1 MKLRFGI
8 AAMMIAACAV
18 AFSACDS
25 DEPGA
30 NTDPGVPETP
40 EEPAEPLTDEIRP
53 VLTDGKKWT
62 CKYMWAD
69 KKQDGI
75 DIINCHIDGETTVRG
90 VNAKIIKHV
99 NMQGEVLSTSL
110 QREENG
116 IISEEW
122 PIEYNSPPTGY
133 HFLYA
138 YEVDPQQGKQFTDHM
153 SEFKIMSKG
162 TIVLMG
168 KTRRAVLIKE
178 IRDDAGKHYIYDLWV
193 EGIGPLFGS
202 KGFYE
207 PGIPSTPRYYW
218 RPMYVKMLE
227 CYDGEEK
234 IYDHSEFTPERYNP
248 EVVFHEPD
256 ADAYDIMKKMSDGSF
271 VTEWN
276 EINVPTE
283 PDGPAEPLTDEI
295 RPVLTEGKRWVKQ
308 DMWHSESEKIWR
320 RTIDTY
326 TEYFDK
332 EVEMD
337 GGVAK
342 RVKRIESEYYETFFK
357 EENGVVYKRWEF
369 FNHDTF
375 EDEIEYLYSYEVNPQ
390 ENKTLTD
397 ALYRTISF
405 MSKGTV
411 VLWGK
416 TRRAAMVK
424 INRLSC
430 TLYDYWIEGIGPIF
444 GVVPYDDYVQPTTAL
459 VNWKP
464 LYERLLECYDGDEK
478 IYDFRTFSPERYTPE
493 VVFEELDE
501 NALDIVNKMIDGSI
515 IYVPRYW

>member
-1 MKLRFGI
+1 MKLKFGFYAI
-8 AAMMIAACAV
+8 IMALYAV
-18 AFSACDS
+18 TFAACDS
-25 DEPGA
+25 DEPGG
-30 NTDPGVPETP
+30 NNDPETP
-40 EEPAEPLTDEIRP
+40 VEPAEPLTDEIRP

-62 CKYMWAD
+62 CMYMWAD
-69 KKQDGI
+69 TKQNRF
-75 DIINCHIDGETTVRG
+75 DIINCQVYGENTVDG
-90 VNAKIIKHV
+90 VNVKIIKCV
-99 NMQGEVLSTSL
+99 NSHDKESFYI

-116 IISEEW
+116 IVTEEW
-122 PIEYNSPPTGY
+122 PNENDYSQPTESD
-133 HFLYA
+133 FLYA
-138 YEVDPQQGKQFTDHM
+138 YEVNPEEGKQFTDHM
-153 SEFKIMSKG
+153 SGFKIISKG

-168 KTRRAVLIKE
+168 KTRRAVLVKE
-178 IRDDAGKHYIYDLWV
+178 TRDGIGKHYVYDLWV

-207 PGIPSTPRYYW
+207 PALPSTPRYYW

-227 CYDGEEK
+227 CYDGDEK
-234 IYDHSEFTPERYNP
+234 IYDHSEFSPERYKP

-256 ADAYDIMKKMSDGSF
+256 ANAYEILAKMADGSF

-276 EINVPTE
+276 ERNAPTE

-295 RPVLTEGKRWVKQ
+295 RPMLTEGKKWIKQ
-308 DMWHSESEKIWR
+308 DMWHPESNRMWGSIHGMH
-320 RTIDTY
+320 

-332 EVEMD
+332 EIEMD

-342 RVKRIESEYYETFFK
+342 RVKCVECSSSEQFFK
-357 EENGVVYKRWEF
+357 EENGVVYKRWVF

-375 EDEIEYLYSYEVNPQ
+375 ENETKYLYSYEVNPQ

-416 TRRAAMVK
+416 TRRAVMVK
-424 INRLSC
+424 IDRDSLEP
-430 TLYDYWIEGIGPIF
+430 LYDYWIEGIGPIF
-444 GVVPYDDYVQPTTAL
+444 GLVPYDDHVQPTTAII
-459 VNWKP
+459 NWNP
-464 LYERLLECYDGDEK
+464 IYVRLLECYDGDEK
-478 IYDFRTFSPERYTPE
+478 IYDYRTFSPDRYTPE

-501 NALDIVNKMIDGSI
+501 NALEIVQKMIDGTL
-515 IYVPRYW
+515 YQDKQ